1 MVLIASGTATSVAAN
16 STSANLISNEAFR
29 LTGAGI
35 YTLICKPSAT
45 GMSSSFKHG
54 GFPVCDA
61 QSVPWFGTTG
71 TMSMKDNVLFQVKLT
86 GGVSANDLRF
96 INTTAGALTVDY
108 LLYYD

>member
-1 MVLIASGTATSVAAN
+1 MVLIASGSATSVAAN
-16 STSANLISNEAFR
+16 STSSNLITNEAYR

-45 GMSSSFKHG
+45 GISASFKHG
-54 GFPVCDA
+54 GFPVCDG
-61 QSVPWFGTTG
+61 QNVCWFGTAG

-86 GGVSANDLRF
+86 GGVAANDLRF
-96 INTTAGALTVDY
+96 INTTGAALTVDY